1 MKLLVNKDNLIAL
14 KAYADDANVAQD
26 KYKLLDPAGV
36 MFHLGTDG
44 AVLYKNVT
52 LPTDFVSGK
61 YLYDGSTFTPNPA
74 YRTRA
79 QRLSDPKD
87 AEKLAEE
94 TR

>member
-1 MKLLVNKDNLIAL
+1 MKLLVNKSNLTAV

-26 KYKLLDPAGV
+26 KHKLLDPDGV
-36 MFHLGTDG
+36 MFNLGTNG

-61 YLYDGSTFTPNPA
+61 YLYDGTTFTPNPGYTTHA
-74 YRTRA
+74 D
-79 QRLSDPKD
+79 RLSDPKD
-87 AEKLAEE
+87 AERLADE